1 MGILGFVR
9 LKRLNDAMQAVLA
22 LQQDVANLR
31 INQQES
37 VKRRAEASKELRSL
51 TEETERL
58 AKAYLESQEQLTASK
73 ASTKEAW
80 ERTKVAGF
88 EKEEAVARIA
98 AAEEMCARI
107 TACHATRV
115 RIGSIPTFDAIEMTA
130 RVRVVEGSLR
140 CEADGAKIVA
150 YGDRQISDAEWN
162 ALVAAATPQWNRT

>member
-1 MGILGFVR
+1 MGLFGLMSRKRHEAALQEQKTVARQGALVLR
-9 LKRLNDAMQAVLA
+9 LEREEAFARHSLA
-22 LQQDVANLR
+22 LAQKADELKAQTDALLAA
-31 INQQES
+31 Q
-37 VKRRAEASKELRSL
+37 AS
-51 TEETERL
+51 
-58 AKAYLESQEQLTASK
+58 A
-73 ASTKEAW
+73 KEAW
-80 ERTKVAGF
+80 NRTQVMGV
-88 EKEEAVARIA
+88 EKDDAVARIA
-98 AAEEMCARI
+98 AAEAECARI